1 LLNGKSI
8 VEICLS
14 NPDSIKEAISG
25 YDPKNDNL
33 EGSIITMIC
42 QEDEV
47 RTATLKEIGL
57 YPKQRLL

>member
-1 LLNGKSI
+1 M
-8 VEICLS
+8 EICLS